1 VNEISDSSRVARL
14 CLTLDSHPVAGTR
27 LDMATGN
34 PETVVNGDPLDV
46 FTKTA
51 SSSSGSDLSDELGQL
66 KLNDDAG
73 SGGSAALEKS
83 DNPWTRSGEEKDCHA
98 QNGTDSAQS
107 FAPYGS
113 RQLDGFVG
121 SVRASYNRTP
131 WSTESNA
138 SYVPRPP
145 APAQSLLAPNMPW
158 IEAHEAWVNATK
170 RSRAS
175 AMATSQYA
183 TAALQRRA
191 RFASLP
197 VDSPNCAYNFFQKSR
212 RVASPVDP
220 FDHAMYGGDPASDYF
235 GIGPMSDAQN
245 DVFLPIPLS
254 QRPSRAAQL
263 YGKGFTTVSVLP
275 LPLRITVF
283 RCSSSSSLLCVGE
296 TNVCFILL

>member
-1 VNEISDSSRVARL
+1 
-14 CLTLDSHPVAGTR
+14 
-27 LDMATGN
+27 MATGN

-263 YGKGFTTVSVLP
+263 YGKGFTTEDDSKKFRSLEHQLLNVFSDGVRGELDGDCCTSWKACLAP
-275 LPLRITVF
+275 LF
-283 RCSSSSSLLCVGE
+283 
-296 TNVCFILL
+296 